1 MVSKELEFLRMEWQ
15 AMIYL
20 RVSQATSY
28 RDTSSALLTRI
39 QWNTHRS

>member
-1 MVSKELEFLRMEWQ
+1 MVSRELEFLRMEWQ

-20 RVSQATSY
+20 QVSQATSCK
-28 RDTSSALLTRI
+28 DISSALLTRI